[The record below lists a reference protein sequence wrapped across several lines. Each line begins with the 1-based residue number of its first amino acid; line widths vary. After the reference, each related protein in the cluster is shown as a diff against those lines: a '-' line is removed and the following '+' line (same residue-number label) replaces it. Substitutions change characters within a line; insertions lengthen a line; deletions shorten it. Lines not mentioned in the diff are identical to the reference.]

1 MKQASHI
8 LVVDDDPRVRDMLD
22 RYLES
27 EGYRVSH
34 ADCGEAMRRQIGE
47 NRFDMIL
54 LDVGLPQEDGLS
66 LAREVRGSSSVP
78 IIMVTGKG
86 DIVDRVVG
94 LEMGADDYIAKP
106 FQLREVLA
114 RIRAVLRR
122 SSQTTPQVDSGT
134 RGGDA
139 ADRVTFAGWRFDLL
153 RRELT
158 SPADRPVA
166 LTTGEFDLLSAF
178 VRSPNRPLS
187 RDQLM
192 DLARGRDWAAYDR
205 SIDTQVGRLRKKIE
219 KNPKSPEFIK
229 TVRGVGYVFTPKV
242 ER

>member
-27 EGYRVSH
+27 EGFRVSH
-34 ADCGEAMRRQIGE
+34 ADCGEAMRRQIEE

-66 LAREVRGSSSVP
+66 LARQVRSSSSVP

-86 DIVDRVVG
+86 DVVDRVVG

-122 SSQTTPQVDSGT
+122 SSEQTLQVDSST
-134 RGGDA
+134 QGGDV
-139 ADRVTFAGWRFDLL
+139 ADRVTFAGWRLDLL
-153 RRELT
+153 KRELV

-166 LTTGEFDLLSAF
+166 LTSGEFDLLSAF
-178 VRSPNRPLS
+178 VRSANRPLS

-192 DLARGRDWAAYDR
+192 DLARGRDWSPYDR

-219 KNPKSPEFIK
+219 ENPKSPELIK
-229 TVRGVGYVFTPKV
+229 TVRGVGYIFTPKV